1 MLPVRRVFS
10 MPLGNGM
17 LSANIV
23 QRIPGRRC
31 CGQSSADGEPS
42 PLESLTIH
50 FQANLLGST
59 LGLYIAFHLERYY
72 RHRREVS
79 PHTVIPFPS
88 SPPHAVCHDSRY
100 IACIARSTPNPS
112 PRMMRKTTTLAG
124 RSSFPSTTLPWPLR
138 RSQRPR
144 TALPSQKQRGCRT
157 CGTSGRSYLTLGKRA
172 TRRMKGRRTGERG
185 HHRRHRQRSWSP
197 TSDTV
202 Q

>member
-1 MLPVRRVFS
+1 MLPVRHVFS

-31 CGQSSADGEPS
+31 CGQSSTDGEPS
-42 PLESLTIH
+42 SLESLTIH

-79 PHTVIPFPS
+79 SHTVIPFS
-88 SPPHAVCHDSRY
+88 SPPSLCCRDSRF

-112 PRMMRKTTTLAG
+112 LRMTRKTTTLAQPN
-124 RSSFPSTTLPWPLR
+124 SFPSTTLPWPLR
-138 RSQRPR
+138 RSQRPQ
-144 TALPSQKQRGCRT
+144 TALPSLKQRDCRT
-157 CGTSGRSYLTLGKRA
+157 CGTRERSYLTLGRRA
-172 TRRMKGRRTGERG
+172 TRRMRDRRTGERG
-185 HHRRHRQRSWSP
+185 RHRLLHQRSWSP
-197 TSDTV
+197 TNDTV

>member
-79 PHTVIPFPS
+79 SHTVIPFSSLPS
-88 SPPHAVCHDSRY
+88 LCCRDSRF
-100 IACIARSTPNPS
+100 IACIARSTPNLS
-112 PRMMRKTTTLAG
+112 LRMTRKTTTLAG